1 MIMICSRHLTVA
13 LLATAI
19 WPATLGAQPAAGPEP
34 GTATFLVFV
43 RSQQVGTERVTLS
56 RTPAG
61 WTIQG
66 TGRLGPPFDLATDTF
81 EMRYAGDWQPIE
93 LRIAATFRG
102 QSITINTSFGLTTAI
117 SEIRQGTETS
127 AKTDEMPARA
137 VVLPSNFFGA
147 YEALAARLPMLAE
160 GQQLQAYVAPQG
172 TAPLQIRSVTQ
183 QRLQR
188 PEGPIALTRYEITV
202 HSARAPLELQLWVD
216 ARRRMA
222 RLEVPSA
229 SLVIARQDVSSVMT
243 RIEVVRNPGD
253 EDINVRGN
261 GFNLAAT
268 LTRPP
273 DPPRRMPA
281 VVLVG
286 SSTSQSRDELVDGV
300 PVFGQLA
307 GDLAAAGFAVVRYD
321 RRGVGQSGGR
331 PESATITDF
340 AEDARAVVRYL
351 RGRRDIDKDRV
362 SVVGYGEGGP
372 IALVTA
378 SREKRV
384 AALVLVAAM
393 GTTGAEF
400 VLEQQQRALEGLSLS
415 EAERQERIDLQKRI
429 LAAVTSGSGWDGLP
443 PEVRAQADTAWF
455 RTFLAFDPVKAFE
468 RARQPVLVVQP
479 ALDDQVPGRHAETLF
494 GLADGRR
501 RGEGA
506 QLVTLDGV
514 GHALAPP
521 ATTEEAEPRVSR
533 DVATAITEWLT
544 RTLADR

>member
-1 MIMICSRHLTVA
+1 MIMSRSRYLTVV
-13 LLATAI
+13 LLAATI
-19 WPATLGAQPAAGPEP
+19 WPATAAPQTTAGPEP

-43 RSQQVGTERVTLS
+43 RSQQVGQERVTLS
-56 RTPAG
+56 RTPTG
-61 WTIQG
+61 WMIQG
-66 TGRLGPPFDLATDTF
+66 TGRLGAPFDLATDNF
-81 EMRYAGDWQPIE
+81 EMRYAGDWQPVA

-102 QSITINTSFGLTTAI
+102 QPVTINTSFGLTTAI

-127 AKTDEMPARA
+127 AKTDEMSARA
-137 VVLPSNFFGA
+137 VVLLSNFFGS
-147 YEALAARLPMLAE
+147 YEALAARLPTLAD
-160 GQQLQAYVAPQG
+160 GQALQAYVAPQG
-172 TAPLQIRSVTQ
+172 TAPLQIRSVSQ

-229 SLVIARQDVSSVMT
+229 SLVIARQDLSSVMT
-243 RIEVVRNPGD
+243 RVELVRNPGD
-253 EDINVRGN
+253 EDINVPAN

-268 LTRPP
+268 LTRPL
-273 DPPRRMPA
+273 DAPRRVPA

-286 SSTSQSRDELVDGV
+286 SSASQGRDEVVDGV

-321 RRGVGQSGGR
+321 RRGAGQSGGR
-331 PESATITDF
+331 PESSTITDF

-362 SVVGYGEGGP
+362 SVVGYGDGGP
-372 IALVTA
+372 VALVTA

-400 VLEQQQRALEGLSLS
+400 VLEQQQRALEGLNLS
-415 EAERQERIDLQKRI
+415 DGERQERIDLQKRI
-429 LAAVTSGSGWDGLP
+429 LAAATSGSGWEDLP
-443 PEVRAQADTAWF
+443 PTVRVQADTPWF
-455 RTFLAFDPVKAFE
+455 RTFLTFDPAKAFE
-468 RARQPVLVVQP
+468 KARQPVLVVQP
-479 ALDDQVPGRHAETLF
+479 ARDEQVPGRHADTLF
-494 GLADGRR
+494 GLANGRKK
-501 RGEGA
+501 GEGA
-506 QLVTLDGV
+506 QMVTLEGV

-521 ATTEEAEPRVSR
+521 AATEDAERHVSP
-533 DVATAITEWLT
+533 DVAAAIVEWLKQA
-544 RTLADR
+544 LADR